1 MKRRQMRSKALLVT
15 GVLASLL
22 ASGCAMVKVQSRSSG
37 DYIALTRGDVLSTGA
52 LSQAGSETLQ
62 VAGLQPKECRKDP
75 LPCVQQLTTVEGIG
89 DERRLAAQAE
99 LWTAQAVA
107 LSGKTPATMN
117 DAAMSAWLEAA
128 RHAYAYLFFTA
139 RAPSARAFE
148 NRQTQVRDYYN
159 YAVQQ
164 VIEGVFARG
173 PRSADAALAPITV
186 GHWRMTFDISAYRL
200 PGGGNTPRAIFSA
213 SALRFDGLRSTY
225 RRDGFGAELVAEVD
239 PQVVGDPAGLALQA
253 AAGAAAPAAPAAPVR
268 PLPTFSEMP
277 YAPATLLM
285 RFEGDTLDAVLR
297 TDAVTMVPYDP
308 YRQHEV
314 VLHGQ
319 RVPLAANF
327 TAAYG
332 LWLAKSGFAAQS
344 LRSMLGGTRG
354 LAAPHLYL
362 MQPYDPNRRVLLMLH
377 GLASSPEAWVNV
389 ANEVM
394 GDEALRQRY
403 QIWQVYYPTNAP
415 IAVNR
420 AQIQTLVE
428 NSLKQFDPAGTAVAS
443 QDMVLIGHSMGG
455 VIGRLLVSSSGEQ
468 VWNTLLE
475 NYRLEGERG
484 ERVRA
489 KLRPLLHFSPIPQ
502 IERAIF
508 IAAPH
513 RGTPLAEGG
522 IGRFIGR
529 MVRLPL
535 SLLNSFGDVLQDLSN
550 SEREGAGGPHRGK
563 GRLLPPT
570 SIDNLRDTDPF
581 VRATMDLPISPRVT
595 YNTIIGREKPQVPL
609 AESDDGLVPYRS
621 AHLEGAESELVVTSW
636 HSVQETPQAILEI
649 RRILHAQMQ
658 AEAGEAPAP
667 AQGQGQPQPPVPA
680 TTPATL

>member
-1 MKRRQMRSKALLVT
+1 MLHRRLRGTAMGLAA
-15 GVLASLL
+15 VLTCMWL
-22 ASGCAMVKVQSRSSG
+22 SGCAMVTVQSRNSG
-37 DYIALTRGDVLSTGA
+37 DYIAQTRGDVLSTGA

-62 VAGLQPKECRKDP
+62 VAGLQPKTCRKQP
-75 LPCVQQLTTVEGIG
+75 LPCVQQLTNVAGIA
-89 DERRLAAQAE
+89 DERRLATQAE
-99 LWTAQAVA
+99 LWTAHAID
-107 LSGKTPATMN
+107 LSGRHPAQMS
-117 DAAMSAWLEAA
+117 DAAVQAWLEAA

-164 VIEGVFARG
+164 VVERLFARAQQAG
-173 PRSADAALAPITV
+173 VTV
-186 GHWRMTFDISAYRL
+186 PTPTQVGRWQVAVDMSAYRL
-200 PGGGNTPRAIFSA
+200 PGGGNTPRAIFAA
-213 SALRFDGLRSTY
+213 SALRFNGLRSTY

-239 PQVVGDPAGLALQA
+239 PQVVGDPAGLALQQA
-253 AAGAAAPAAPAAPVR
+253 VSASASPER

-277 YAPATLLM
+277 YAPATLLL
-285 RFEGDTLDAVLR
+285 RFDGDTLDTVLR
-297 TDAVTMVPYDP
+297 TDAVTVVPYDP
-308 YRQHEV
+308 YRQNEV

-319 RVPLAANF
+319 HVPLAANF

-344 LRSMLGGTRG
+344 LRSMLGSARG
-354 LAAPHLYL
+354 IDRPHLYL

-394 GDEALRQRY
+394 GDETLRQHY

-420 AQIQTLVE
+420 AEIQALVE
-428 NSLKQFDPAGTAVAS
+428 RSLRHFDPSGTAIAS
-443 QDMVLIGHSMGG
+443 HDMVLVGHSMGG
-455 VIGRLLVSSSGEQ
+455 VIGRLLVSASGEQ
-468 VWNTLLE
+468 LWNSLLQD
-475 NYRLEGERG
+475 YRLEGERG
-484 ERVRA
+484 ARVRA
-489 KLRPLLHFSPIPQ
+489 KLSPLLHFSPMPQ
-502 IERAIF
+502 IDRAIF

-522 IGRFIGR
+522 LGRFVGR
-529 MVRLPL
+529 LVRLPIAVL
-535 SLLNSFGDVLQDLSN
+535 DHFGDVLQDLAN
-550 SEREGAGGPHRGK
+550 SEREGHGGEYQRK

-581 VRATMDLPISPRVT
+581 VRATMDLPISPQVQ
-595 YNTIIGREKPQVPL
+595 YHTIIGREKPQVPL

-621 AHLEGAESELVVTSW
+621 AHLDGAASELVVTSW

-649 RRILHAQMQ
+649 RRILHAQLQ
-658 AEAGEAPAP
+658 AEAGEAPS
-667 AQGQGQPQPPVPA
+667 QGQSPAPVPA
-680 TTPATL
+680 ATPAML